1 MQLSAEQAD
10 LLNSIAEEWNQA
22 EEDVKV
28 AEQIC
33 NEIVVPAI
41 KEMRYAGRRIVDVI
55 TKMHAGERVE
65 EIEAL
70 LREAR
75 FDCHRAR
82 HDAIDAGTSKIAIDL
97 EIMVKKLGAEV
108 ILPVCPGFPALF
120 KQLRDVRVKIRA
132 SRKDR
137 NNRAAIYQVIESI
150 DFPKFVDEFN
160 KMRDSE
166 DIMKGMAKRR
176 RRSEAIGVGGTVL
189 GIVGV
194 VLAVIF
200 WYYPHEISS
209 ASTPSTGVTQSAGVP
224 HS

>member
-1 MQLSAEQAD
+1 MQLSDEQAA

-41 KEMRYAGRRIVDVI
+41 KEMRYAGRRIVDAI
-55 TKMHAGERVE
+55 AKMHAGERAE

-97 EIMVKKLGAEV
+97 EIMVKKLGPEV
-108 ILPVCPGFPALF
+108 ILPVCPGFQAT
-120 KQLRDVRVKIRA
+120 KIY
-132 SRKDR
+132 DL
-137 NNRAAIYQVIESI
+137 
-150 DFPKFVDEFN
+150 DEN
-160 KMRDSE
+160 S
-166 DIMKGMAKRR
+166 
-176 RRSEAIGVGGTVL
+176 L
-189 GIVGV
+189 GR
-194 VLAVIF
+194 
-200 WYYPHEISS
+200 
-209 ASTPSTGVTQSAGVP
+209 
-224 HS
+224 